1 MVDVHSFWMLYCGK
15 ERGVSGMEIMVFL
28 FIFIFQ
34 AGTISLFY
42 TLFFAREKKW
52 SFFLKTIFF
61 MMGVVYPAGLL
72 VPQSMMI
79 ARNVLNCVL
88 EIVFLKRISRN
99 ETWKR
104 VMFGVLLC
112 QLALVISEVLG
123 GVLFYLVFERSPR
136 LAEFSRL
143 HMSDMFLMYVFGS
156 CLLLI
161 ILCGMIV
168 LFSKAMLLNEK
179 MSGYLLSLLLNV
191 ILVALCA
198 CQMIEPINVL
208 FFSQTYWLVLAFLGI
223 INICTFVSLF
233 RFVRKEKE
241 KLSRDILE
249 AEYAKQ
255 LMEYIRNEKSEQAL
269 RQFRHDLLNYM
280 ESRDKEIRINE

>member
-1 MVDVHSFWMLYCGK
+1 
-15 ERGVSGMEIMVFL
+15 MEIMVFL
-28 FIFIFQ
+28 IIFIFQ
-34 AGTISLFY
+34 AEAISLFY

-88 EIVFLKRISRN
+88 EIVFLKQISRN

-104 VMFGVLLC
+104 VLFGVLLC

-123 GVLFYLVFERSPR
+123 GV
-136 LAEFSRL
+136 
-143 HMSDMFLMYVFGS
+143 
-156 CLLLI
+156 
-161 ILCGMIV
+161 
-168 LFSKAMLLNEK
+168 LNEK

-198 CQMIEPINVL
+198 CQMIGPFNVL

-233 RFVRKEKE
+233 RFVRKKR
-241 KLSRDILE
+241 KAVQGYPGGGVCE
-249 AEYAKQ
+249 AADGIYP
-255 LMEYIRNEKSEQAL
+255 
-269 RQFRHDLLNYM
+269 
-280 ESRDKEIRINE
+280 

>member
-1 MVDVHSFWMLYCGK
+1 
-15 ERGVSGMEIMVFL
+15 MVFFSEDDL
-28 FIFIFQ
+28 FHD
-34 AGTISLFY
+34 
-42 TLFFAREKKW
+42 
-52 SFFLKTIFF
+52 
-61 MMGVVYPAGLL
+61 GVVYPAGLL

-79 ARNVLNCVL
+79 TRNVLNCVL
-88 EIVFLKRISRN
+88 EIVFLKQISRN

-104 VMFGVLLC
+104 VLFGVLLC

-123 GVLFYLVFERSPR
+123 GV
-136 LAEFSRL
+136 
-143 HMSDMFLMYVFGS
+143 
-156 CLLLI
+156 
-161 ILCGMIV
+161 
-168 LFSKAMLLNEK
+168 LNEK

-198 CQMIEPINVL
+198 CQMIEPFNVL

-255 LMEYIRNEKSEQAL
+255 LMEYIHNEKSEQTL

>member
-1 MVDVHSFWMLYCGK
+1 
-15 ERGVSGMEIMVFL
+15 MEIMVFL
-28 FIFIFQ
+28 IIFIFQ

-198 CQMIEPINVL
+198 CQMIEPFNVL
-208 FFSQTYWLVLAFLGI
+208 FFSQTYWLVLTFLGI